1 MKILDTFKSFTK
13 FELCLWITSVIVV
26 ALSSVAS
33 LVLGNASVLSLIASL
48 IGVTSL
54 ILIAKGNVYGQ
65 VLTIIF
71 SILYSIISFT
81 FAYYGEMIT
90 YAGMTLPSA
99 AVAVYTWIKNPYE
112 KGKNEVKVSGMSPLK
127 IAALTLLTIAVTA
140 LFYFI
145 LKALDTQNLIFS
157 TISVT
162 TSFAA
167 SSLLILR
174 SPYYAI
180 AYAAND
186 IVLITLWILAC
197 INDVSY
203 LPMIFCFAM
212 FLFNDIYGFVSWRR
226 MSKRQSHK
234 K

>member
-1 MKILDTFKSFTK
+1 MKITDTFKGFTK
-13 FELCLWITSVIVV
+13 FEFGLWISSIIVV
-26 ALSSVAS
+26 AMSSFAS
-33 LVLGNASVLSLIASL
+33 VLLGSGSVLSLTASL

-65 VLTIIF
+65 VLTIVF
-71 SILYSIISFT
+71 SILYSIISFS

-99 AVAVYTWIKNPYE
+99 ALAVYTWIKNPYE
-112 KGKNEVKVSGMSPLK
+112 KGRNEVKVAHLSALK
-127 IAALTLLTIAVTA
+127 IFVLTVVTIVVTLA
-140 LFYFI
+140 FYFI
-145 LKALDTQNLIFS
+145 LKALDTQNLIIS
-157 TISVT
+157 TFSVT

-174 SPYYAI
+174 SPYYAV

-186 IVLITLWILAC
+186 VILISLWILAS

-226 MSKRQSHK
+226 MSKRQA
-234 K
+234 